1 MPWVVALMMQ
11 TWAIDLSVSLHKG
24 ANTLSSV
31 VDRDSLVEGVWLV
44 PLVGLVSMR
53 RALMV
58 LRLLRTSLVLAG
70 LGCPGA
76 VGVPLFLS

>member
-1 MPWVVALMMQ
+1 MVQ
-11 TWAIDLSVSLHKG
+11 TWAIALILV
-24 ANTLSSV
+24 AAQRREYLSSV
-31 VDRDSLVEGVWLV
+31 VDRDSLGEGGWLV
-44 PLVGLVSMR
+44 PLVGLASMR

>member
-1 MPWVVALMMQ
+1 MLRA
-11 TWAIDLSVSLHKG
+11 WAIVLFVSLHEN
-24 ANTLSSV
+24 AITSSSV
-31 VDRDSLVEGVWLV
+31 GDRDSLVEGVWLV